1 MKHLKLVVDGKGTKF
16 GAEKAAERVS
26 EISAETQKEQ
36 KGTILAERGH
46 FSRKRSFRQ
55 KEVISA
61 ERTPFGFVNSY
72 RKSQFLQN
80 VHSFG

>member
-36 KGTILAERGH
+36 KGTI
-46 FSRKRSFRQ
+46 
-55 KEVISA
+55 SA
-61 ERTPFGFVNSY
+61 ERSYFG
-72 RKSQFLQN
+72 RKSLFL
-80 VHSFG
+80 